1 MNRLTA
7 AVLVA
12 SVLCATPCV
21 AAIEPSV
28 AVVQAAYE
36 REAARDD
43 PRHDKNLEV
52 VAVEC
57 FSAKITSQYLCWVT
71 FTSKVDPA
79 RTLYYDV
86 SVVEDT
92 SDGWKLTSGL
102 CRR

>member
-1 MNRLTA
+1 MVRLLA
-7 AVLVA
+7 AILLA
-12 SVLCATPCV
+12 PSMGATQSA

-28 AVVQAAYE
+28 PIVQAAYE

-57 FSAKITSQYLCWVT
+57 GSAKIPGQYLCWVT

-79 RTLYYDV
+79 RSLRSACAGPGRAGRDHHYV
-86 SVVEDT
+86 RIW
-92 SDGWKLTSGL
+92 GRG
-102 CRR
+102 

>member
-1 MNRLTA
+1 MT
-7 AVLVA
+7 V
-12 SVLCATPCV
+12 STTQSP

-28 AVVQAAYE
+28 AIFQAAYE

-57 FSAKITSQYLCWVT
+57 TRKISAQFLCWIT

-79 RTLYYDV
+79 RTLYYEV
-86 SVVEDT
+86 AAVEKT
-92 SDGWKLTSGL
+92 GASWKLTSGL

>member
-1 MNRLTA
+1 MVRLLA
-7 AVLVA
+7 AILLA
-12 SVLCATPCV
+12 PSMGATQSA

-28 AVVQAAYE
+28 PIVQAAYE

-57 FSAKITSQYLCWVT
+57 GSAKIPGQYLCWVT

-79 RTLYYDV
+79 RSLYYDV
-86 SVVEDT
+86 AALEVANANWT
-92 SDGWKLTSGL
+92 LTSGL
-102 CRR
+102 CKR

>member
-1 MNRLTA
+1 M
-7 AVLVA
+7 
-12 SVLCATPCV
+12 SATQSL

-52 VAVEC
+52 VAAEC
-57 FSAKITSQYLCWVT
+57 GTSQISGRFLCWVT

-86 SVVEDT
+86 AAVENENG
-92 SDGWKLTSGL
+92 GWKLTSGL